1 MSRWLRLYLILG
13 VILVFISGAAAAQAP
28 SAPAGNGET
37 GAKPADD
44 EHALLESA
52 RLMRASGN
60 VQFNFQDVD
69 MVKFIRFMA
78 ELLQENLVLSPGVK
92 GSISVI
98 SPKPFPLRESRQVFL
113 SVLEMN
119 GYTLQNAK
127 GFSKV
132 IPIQS
137 GSSAETDIRKGREG
151 PGEGEQ
157 VVSQVVPLDYVTADF
172 MEAAIVQSSGRAVT
186 VLPVGRGNDI
196 LLTGRATDVNRAVD
210 LIQTLDRPDK
220 IFRSKTVKIK
230 KASPDLIAAHLV
242 NLAKV
247 PGSPV
252 FGLSVIPDVPGNQ
265 IVLAG
270 EEPELNRALKIIA
283 ELDIAPKSGEF
294 HVYKLEN
301 ADAKMVAEQLSKI
314 LSAQAA
320 QATTKEGKMP
330 ATVVPDIPSN
340 SLIFAAPPNQYQTL
354 VEILRAIDTLP
365 RQVLLRG
372 LIAEVNLT
380 KLNNAGID
388 WATWG
393 GSVLGDAV
401 MAGQV
406 NMGGTVPSDM
416 LEWFQNLSKE
426 EVQYRT
432 GTDSNGNPTYGLKTE
447 YRGLG
452 LMYAYIDLLKKFD
465 AVNVLSMPRLM
476 CTDNL
481 PSELQ
486 VGQVIPQLTGR
497 LSDVSNPNAV
507 QSSYNY
513 KDTGLI
519 LNVTPSIRSGNLVS
533 LQVEQVIED
542 VLSASTV
549 DTPVTGK
556 RKIKTN
562 VVVSSGKTVI
572 MGGLIKEVE
581 KRLKSR
587 VPGLSYIP
595 LVGNLFTRSV
605 KQHEKVELMIFLT
618 PYILE
623 TPGQA
628 EQITREIVSGDHG
641 MSKPE
646 ETLWK
651 RLEKEYRE
659 SVKKNSK

>member
-1 MSRWLRLYLILG
+1 MTRKILCLALIL
-13 VILVFISGAAAAQAP
+13 LCFAPAAAHAN
-28 SAPAGNGET
+28 SE
-37 GAKPADD
+37 DD
-44 EHALLESA
+44 EFALVESA
-52 RLMRASGN
+52 RMMRASGN
-60 VQFNFQDVD
+60 AQFNFQDVD

-78 ELLQENLVLSPGVK
+78 ELLNENIVLAPGVK

-98 SPKPFPLRESRQVFL
+98 SPKAFPLKEARQVFI

-119 GYTLQNAK
+119 GYTLQQAA
-127 GFSKV
+127 GFIKV
-132 IPIQS
+132 APLQP
-137 GSSAETDIRKGREG
+137 GVSAEPDVRSGRMG

-157 VVSQVVPLDYVTADF
+157 TVSQVVPLEYVTADF
-172 MEAAIVQSSGRAVT
+172 IAAAVSQASGRSVN

-196 LLTGRATDVNRAVD
+196 LLTGRATDVNRAVA
-210 LIQTLDRPDK
+210 LIRTLDRGDK
-220 IFRSKTVKIK
+220 IFKSRTVKIN
-230 KASPDLIAAHLV
+230 KASPEIVAAHLA

-252 FGLSVIPDVPGNQ
+252 FGLTVLPDGPGRQ
-265 IVLAG
+265 MVLAG
-270 EEPELNRALKIIA
+270 EERVINRALKLIGD
-283 ELDIAPKSGEF
+283 LDVTPKSGEF

-301 ADAKMVAEQLSKI
+301 ADAKTVAEQLSQI

-320 QATTKEGKMP
+320 QSLTTEGKVP

-340 SLIFAAPPNQYQTL
+340 SLIFAAPPHQFQSL
-354 VEILRAIDTLP
+354 VEILQRIDTLP

-380 KLNNAGID
+380 KLDNAGID

-393 GSVLGDAV
+393 GTVTGDGV
-401 MAGQV
+401 IAGQA
-406 NMGGTVPSDM
+406 NMGGGGVPGTILD
-416 LEWFQNLSKE
+416 WFQNLSRTE
-426 EVQYRT
+426 EEFKRSDGTYATRT
-432 GTDSNGNPTYGLKTE
+432 TYKGMGLV
-447 YRGLG
+447 
-452 LMYAYIDLLKKFD
+452 YAYLDLLKKFD

-486 VGQVIPQLTGR
+486 VGQVIPQLKGK
-497 LSDVSNPNAV
+497 LSDISNPNAV
-507 QSSYNY
+507 QSSYEY

-519 LNVTPSIRSGNLVS
+519 LNVTPSIRSGNLVA
-533 LQVEQVIED
+533 LEVEQVVED
-542 VLSASTV
+542 VLTAMTA

-562 VVVSSGKTVI
+562 VMVSSGNTVI
-572 MGGLIKEVE
+572 LGGLIKEVE
-581 KRLKSR
+581 KSLRTR

-595 LVGNLFTRSV
+595 LIGSLFTRAV
-605 KQHEKVELMIFLT
+605 KQREKVELMIFLT

-623 TPGQA
+623 TPGEA

-641 MSKPE
+641 MNPPE
-646 ETLWK
+646 EKLWK

-659 SVKKNSK
+659 SVKQQSK